1 MNIVLWIIQIILA
14 IKFITIT
21 YTHGL
26 HKSKSTMKKA
36 IQRMGTPALPLLN
49 TISILTLIGA
59 LGLILPTAF
68 NYLTWIVP
76 LTATILALLMLLS
89 IIFHIKCLEKPKI
102 YVSIVLFIL
111 LGFIFYGRWFL
122 ILR

>member
-26 HKSKSTMKKA
+26 YKSKSTMKDA
-36 IQRMGTPALPLLN
+36 IQRIGKPALPLLN
-49 TISILTLIGA
+49 TISILTFIGA
-59 LGLILPTAF
+59 LGLILPAAF

-76 LTATILALLMLLS
+76 LTATILALFMLLS
-89 IIFHIKCLEKPKI
+89 IIFHIKCLEIPKI

-111 LGFIFYGRWFL
+111 SVFLAYGRWKLFPL
-122 ILR
+122 